1 MKGFKTSVMTAKL
14 DKIHE
19 MYKLLNEKERVNHD
33 IMSTFGR
40 FGLSQTL
47 RRLGLEKQQG
57 VSALQLIISLCLF
70 RFNGESIFGMYRKDF
85 HSLVETGKNCYYRM
99 MGRETMDWRILL
111 LRMCVRFFAIL
122 RKEHAEETEQP
133 RCYIIDD
140 TTLEKTGVSI
150 EGISRVFDHVKH
162 KCVLGFKELIL
173 AYFDGRTTIPVDF
186 SLHREK
192 GKEKNC
198 GLSDEERE
206 GQFSKQRDENNPDH
220 VRYKEL
226 DMKKTDCAVAMMR
239 RAWKAGLRAA
249 YALCDSWFTI
259 EEFIHAVR
267 AIGDG
272 CVHFLGM
279 GKMDNKKYYV
289 RGFHQNVYE
298 MISRYERTEAKKVPG
313 YNSRYFYVNGFLG
326 KEIVRIFFIKYGNNQ
341 NWNIII
347 TTDMTMNIK
356 KCFETYQIRWSIEV
370 LAKESK
376 QYLGLGRYQGRD
388 FDGQIADCTLCHMTY
403 IALALDK
410 RLNDY
415 ETMGALFEQQ
425 RADLMALTLWQRLLA
440 IIKHLLEVL
449 ADMLGVTYEELSAS
463 IVRSEKMLEKYIVMA
478 EALEELEEAA

>member
-1 MKGFKTSVMTAKL
+1 MTAKL
-14 DKIHE
+14 EKIHE

-33 IMSTFGR
+33 ILDTFGR

-57 VSALQLIISLCLF
+57 ISALQLIISLCLF

-85 HSLVETGKNCYYRM
+85 HALVETGKNCYYRM
-99 MGRETMDWRILL
+99 LNRESMDWRILL

-162 KCVLGFKELIL
+162 KYALGFKELIL

-192 GKEKNC
+192 GKEKNY

-206 GQFSKQRDENNPDH
+206 GQFSKKRDDKNPDH
-220 VRYKEL
+220 ARYKEL
-226 DMKKTDCAVAMMR
+226 DMKKTDSAVAMMQ
-239 RAWKAGLRAA
+239 RAWKAGLHAA
-249 YALCDSWFTI
+249 YALCDSWFTC

-272 CVHFLGM
+272 SVHFLGM

-289 RGFHQNVYE
+289 RGFHQN
-298 MISRYERTEAKKVPG
+298 I
-313 YNSRYFYVNGFLG
+313 VNGFIG
-326 KEIVRIFFIKYGNNQ
+326 KEIIRIFFIKYGNNQ

-347 TTDMTMNIK
+347 TTDLTMGIT

-415 ETMGALFEQQ
+415 ETMGALFKEQ
-425 RADLMALTLWQRLLA
+425 RADLMALTLWQRLLT
-440 IIKHLLEVL
+440 IIKRLLDVL
-449 ADMLGVTYEELSAS
+449 ADMLGVTYEELSAN
-463 IVRSEKMLEKYIVMA
+463 IVSNEKMLKKYIVMA
-478 EALEELEEAA
+478 EALEGLEEAA

>member
-1 MKGFKTSVMTAKL
+1 M
-14 DKIHE
+14 
-19 MYKLLNEKERVNHD
+19 
-33 IMSTFGR
+33 
-40 FGLSQTL
+40 
-47 RRLGLEKQQG
+47 
-57 VSALQLIISLCLF
+57 
-70 RFNGESIFGMYRKDF
+70 
-85 HSLVETGKNCYYRM
+85 
-99 MGRETMDWRILL
+99 
-111 LRMCVRFFAIL
+111 
-122 RKEHAEETEQP
+122 
-133 RCYIIDD
+133 
-140 TTLEKTGVSI
+140 
-150 EGISRVFDHVKH
+150 
-162 KCVLGFKELIL
+162 GFKELIL

-267 AIGDG
+267 SIGDG
-272 CVHFLGM
+272 SMHFLGM
-279 GKMDNKKYYV
+279 GKMDNKRYYV

-326 KEIVRIFFIKYGNNQ
+326 KEIVRVFFIKYGNNQ

-415 ETMGALFEQQ
+415 ETMGALFEEQ
-425 RADLMALTLWQRLLA
+425 RADLMALTLWHRLLA
-440 IIKHLLEVL
+440 IIKRLLDVL
-449 ADMLGVTYEELSAS
+449 ADMLGVTCEELSAN
-463 IVRSEKMLEKYIVMA
+463 IVSNEEMLKKYIVMA

>member
-1 MKGFKTSVMTAKL
+1 MTAKL

-57 VSALQLIISLCLF
+57 VSALQLITSLCLF

-99 MGRETMDWRILL
+99 MGREGMDWRRLL

-140 TTLEKTGVSI
+140 TTLEKTGISI
-150 EGISRVFDHVKH
+150 EGISRVFDHVRH
-162 KCVLGFKELIL
+162 KCVPGFKELIL

-192 GKEKNC
+192 GKEKNY

-206 GQFSKQRDENNPDH
+206 RQFSKSRDENNPDH
-220 VRYKEL
+220 VRYREL
-226 DMKKTDCAVAMMR
+226 DMKKTDCAVAMMQ
-239 RAWKAGLRAA
+239 RAWKAGLRAS
-249 YALCDSWFTI
+249 YALCDSWFTC
-259 EEFIHAVR
+259 EEFIHSVR
-267 AIGDG
+267 SIGDG
-272 CVHFLGM
+272 SVHFLGM
-279 GKMDNKKYYV
+279 GKMDSKRYYV
-289 RGFHQNVYE
+289 HGFHQNVYE
-298 MISRYERTEAKKVPG
+298 MISRYERREARKMPK
-313 YNSRYFYVNGFLG
+313 YNSRYFIVNGFLG

-347 TTDMTMNIK
+347 TTDMTMNIT

-376 QYLGLGRYQGRD
+376 RYLGLGRYQGRD

-403 IALALDK
+403 IALAIDK

-449 ADMLGVTYEELSAS
+449 ADVLGVTYEELSAS
-463 IVRSEKMLEKYIVMA
+463 IVRDEKMLGKYIVMA
-478 EALEELEEAA
+478 EALEKLDEAA

>member
-1 MKGFKTSVMTAKL
+1 
-14 DKIHE
+14 

-33 IMSTFGR
+33 ILDTFGR

-57 VSALQLIISLCLF
+57 ISALQLIISLCLF

-85 HSLVETGKNCYYRM
+85 HALVETGKNCYYRM
-99 MGRETMDWRILL
+99 LNRESMDWRILL

-122 RKEHAEETEQP
+122 RKEHAEETEQSH
-133 RCYIIDD
+133 CYIIDD

-162 KCVLGFKELIL
+162 KYALGFKELVL

-192 GKEKNC
+192 GKKKNY

-206 GQFSKQRDENNPDH
+206 GQFSKKRDYKNPDH
-220 VRYKEL
+220 ARYKEL
-226 DMKKTDCAVAMMR
+226 DMKKTDSAVAMMQ

-249 YALCDSWFTI
+249 YALCDSWFTC

-272 CVHFLGM
+272 SVHFLGM

-298 MISRYERTEAKKVPG
+298 MISRYERTEAKKMPK
-313 YNSRYFYVNGFLG
+313 YNSRYFIVNGFIG
-326 KEIVRIFFIKYGNNQ
+326 KEIIRIFFIKYGNNQ

-347 TTDMTMNIK
+347 TTDLTMGIT

-376 QYLGLGRYQGRD
+376 QYLGLGRYQGR
-388 FDGQIADCTLCHMTY
+388 GLRRTDCRLH
-403 IALALDK
+403 ALPYDLH
-410 RLNDY
+410 RL
-415 ETMGALFEQQ
+415 G
-425 RADLMALTLWQRLLA
+425 
-440 IIKHLLEVL
+440 
-449 ADMLGVTYEELSAS
+449 S
-463 IVRSEKMLEKYIVMA
+463 
-478 EALEELEEAA
+478 

>member
-1 MKGFKTSVMTAKL
+1 MTAKL

-33 IMSTFGR
+33 IMSIFGR

-57 VSALQLIISLCLF
+57 VSALQLITSLCLF

-99 MGRETMDWRILL
+99 MGREGMDWRRLL

-140 TTLEKTGVSI
+140 TTLEKTGISI

-192 GKEKNC
+192 GREKNY

-206 GQFSKQRDENNPDH
+206 SQFSKSRDENNPDH

-226 DMKKTDCAVAMMR
+226 DMKKTDCAVAMMQ
-239 RAWKAGLRAA
+239 RAWKAGLRAS
-249 YALCDSWFTI
+249 YALLCCKPNNWF
-259 EEFIHAVR
+259 
-267 AIGDG
+267 
-272 CVHFLGM
+272 
-279 GKMDNKKYYV
+279 
-289 RGFHQNVYE
+289 
-298 MISRYERTEAKKVPG
+298 
-313 YNSRYFYVNGFLG
+313 
-326 KEIVRIFFIKYGNNQ
+326 IF
-341 NWNIII
+341 
-347 TTDMTMNIK
+347 
-356 KCFETYQIRWSIEV
+356 
-370 LAKESK
+370 
-376 QYLGLGRYQGRD
+376 
-388 FDGQIADCTLCHMTY
+388 
-403 IALALDK
+403 
-410 RLNDY
+410 
-415 ETMGALFEQQ
+415 
-425 RADLMALTLWQRLLA
+425 
-440 IIKHLLEVL
+440 
-449 ADMLGVTYEELSAS
+449 
-463 IVRSEKMLEKYIVMA
+463 
-478 EALEELEEAA
+478 

>member
-1 MKGFKTSVMTAKL
+1 
-14 DKIHE
+14 
-19 MYKLLNEKERVNHD
+19 
-33 IMSTFGR
+33 
-40 FGLSQTL
+40 
-47 RRLGLEKQQG
+47 
-57 VSALQLIISLCLF
+57 
-70 RFNGESIFGMYRKDF
+70 
-85 HSLVETGKNCYYRM
+85 
-99 MGRETMDWRILL
+99 
-111 LRMCVRFFAIL
+111 MCVRFFAIL

-133 RCYIIDD
+133 RCFIIDD

-267 AIGDG
+267 SIGDG
-272 CVHFLGM
+272 SMHFLGM
-279 GKMDNKKYYV
+279 GKMDNKRYYV

-326 KEIVRIFFIKYGNNQ
+326 KEIVRVFFIKYGNNQ

-449 ADMLGVTYEELSAS
+449 ADMLGVNYEELSAS

-478 EALEELEEAA
+478 EPLEELKEAA

>member
-1 MKGFKTSVMTAKL
+1 MTAKL
-14 DKIHE
+14 EKIHE

-33 IMSTFGR
+33 ILSTFGR
-40 FGLSQTL
+40 FGLSQAL

-70 RFNGESIFGMYRKDF
+70 RFNGESVFGMYRKDF
-85 HSLVETGKNCYYRM
+85 HALVETGKNCYYRM
-99 MGRETMDWRILL
+99 LNREMMDWRCLL

-150 EGISRVFDHVKH
+150 EGISRVFDHVRH

-173 AYFDGRTTIPVDF
+173 AYFDGRTTIPVD
-186 SLHREK
+186 
-192 GKEKNC
+192 
-198 GLSDEERE
+198 
-206 GQFSKQRDENNPDH
+206 SKKRDEKNPDH
-220 VRYKEL
+220 ARHKEL
-226 DMKKTDCAVAMMR
+226 DMKKTDCAVAMMQ

-249 YALCDSWFTI
+249 YALCDSWFTC

-272 CVHFLGM
+272 SVHFLGM
-279 GKMDNKKYYV
+279 GKMDNRRYYV

-298 MISRYERTEAKKVPG
+298 MISRYERTEAKKMPK
-313 YNSRYFYVNGFLG
+313 YNSRYFIVNGFMG
-326 KEIVRIFFIKYGNNQ
+326 KEIVRIFFIKYGHNQ
-341 NWNIII
+341 NWNIIV
-347 TTDMTMNIK
+347 TTDLTMGIT

-415 ETMGALFEQQ
+415 ETMGALFEEQ

-440 IIKHLLEVL
+440 VIKRLLDVL
-449 ADMLGVTYEELSAS
+449 ADMLGVTCEELSAN
-463 IVRSEKMLEKYIVMA
+463 IVCNEKMLDKYIVMA
-478 EALEELEEAA
+478 EALEEYEEAA

>member
-1 MKGFKTSVMTAKL
+1 MTAKL

-19 MYKLLNEKERVNHD
+19 MYKLLNKKERVNHD

-47 RRLGLEKQQG
+47 RRRGLEKLQG

-99 MGRETMDWRILL
+99 MGREGMDWRRLL

-133 RCYIIDD
+133 RCYIVDD
-140 TTLEKTGVSI
+140 TTLEKTGISI

-192 GKEKNC
+192 GKEKNY

-206 GQFSKQRDENNPDH
+206 RQFSKSRDENNPDH
-220 VRYKEL
+220 VRYREL
-226 DMKKTDCAVAMMR
+226 DMKKTDCAVAMMQ
-239 RAWKAGLRAA
+239 RAWKAGLRAS
-249 YALCDSWFTI
+249 YALCDSWFTC
-259 EEFIHAVR
+259 EEFIHSVR
-267 AIGDG
+267 SIGDG
-272 CVHFLGM
+272 SVHFLGM
-279 GKMDNKKYYV
+279 GKMDSKRYYV
-289 RGFHQNVYE
+289 HGFHQNVYE
-298 MISRYERTEAKKVPG
+298 MISRYERREARKMPK
-313 YNSRYFYVNGFLG
+313 YNSRYFIVNGFLG

-347 TTDMTMNIK
+347 TTDMTMNIT

-370 LAKESK
+370 LVKESK
-376 QYLGLGRYQGRD
+376 RYLGLGRYQGRD
-388 FDGQIADCTLCHMTY
+388 FDGQVADCTLCHMTY

-410 RLNDY
+410 RLNEY

-449 ADMLGVTYEELSAS
+449 ADVLGVTYEELSAS
-463 IVRSEKMLEKYIVMA
+463 IVRDEKMLEKYIVMA
-478 EALEELEEAA
+478 EALKKLDEAA

>member
-1 MKGFKTSVMTAKL
+1 MTAKL

-133 RCYIIDD
+133 RCFIIDD

-267 AIGDG
+267 SIGDG
-272 CVHFLGM
+272 SMHFLGM
-279 GKMDNKKYYV
+279 GKMDSKRYYV

-298 MISRYERTEAKKVPG
+298 MISRYERTEARKMPK
-313 YNSRYFYVNGFLG
+313 YNSQYFIVNGFLG

-347 TTDMTMNIK
+347 TTDMTMNIT

-370 LAKESK
+370 LVKESK
-376 QYLGLGRYQGRD
+376 RYLGLGRYQGRD

-425 RADLMALTLWQRLLA
+425 RADLMALTLWQQLLA

-449 ADMLGVTYEELSAS
+449 ADVLGVTYEELSAS
-463 IVRSEKMLEKYIVMA
+463 IVRDEKMLGKYIVMA
-478 EALEELEEAA
+478 EALEKLDEAA

>member
-1 MKGFKTSVMTAKL
+1 MTAKL

-33 IMSTFGR
+33 IMSIFGR

-57 VSALQLIISLCLF
+57 VSALQLITSLCLF

-99 MGRETMDWRILL
+99 MGRERMDWRRLL

-140 TTLEKTGVSI
+140 TTLEKTGISI

-162 KCVLGFKELIL
+162 KCVPGFKELIL

-192 GKEKNC
+192 GREKNY

-206 GQFSKQRDENNPDH
+206 SQFSKSRDENNPDH

-226 DMKKTDCAVAMMR
+226 DMKKTDCAVAMMQ
-239 RAWKAGLRAA
+239 RAWKAGLRAS
-249 YALCDSWFTI
+249 YALCDSWFTC
-259 EEFIHAVR
+259 EEFIHSVR

-272 CVHFLGM
+272 SVHFLGM
-279 GKMDNKKYYV
+279 GKMDSKRYYV

-298 MISRYERTEAKKVPG
+298 MISRYERTEARKMPK
-313 YNSRYFYVNGFLG
+313 YNSQYFIVNGFLG

-347 TTDMTMNIK
+347 TTDMTMNIT

-376 QYLGLGRYQGRD
+376 RYLGLGRYQGRD
-388 FDGQIADCTLCHMTY
+388 FDGQIGDCTLCHMTY

-449 ADMLGVTYEELSAS
+449 ADVLGVTYEELSAS
-463 IVRSEKMLEKYIVMA
+463 IVRDEKMLGKYIVMA
-478 EALEELEEAA
+478 EALEKLDEAA

>member
-1 MKGFKTSVMTAKL
+1 MTAKL

-47 RRLGLEKQQG
+47 RRLGLEKLQG

-70 RFNGESIFGMYRKDF
+70 RFNCESIFGMYRKDF

-111 LRMCVRFFAIL
+111 LRMCVRFFAIF

-133 RCYIIDD
+133 RCFIIDD

-206 GQFSKQRDENNPDH
+206 GQFSKQCDENNPDH

-267 AIGDG
+267 SIGDG
-272 CVHFLGM
+272 SMHFLGM
-279 GKMDNKKYYV
+279 GKMDNKRYYV

-326 KEIVRIFFIKYGNNQ
+326 KEIVRVFFIKYGNNQ

-449 ADMLGVTYEELSAS
+449 ADMLGVNYEELSAS

>member
-1 MKGFKTSVMTAKL
+1 MTAKL

-133 RCYIIDD
+133 RCFIIDD

-267 AIGDG
+267 SIGDG
-272 CVHFLGM
+272 SMHFLGM
-279 GKMDNKKYYV
+279 GKMDNKRYYV
-289 RGFHQNVYE
+289 RV
-298 MISRYERTEAKKVPG
+298 
-313 YNSRYFYVNGFLG
+313 
-326 KEIVRIFFIKYGNNQ
+326 FFIKYGNNQ

>member
-1 MKGFKTSVMTAKL
+1 
-14 DKIHE
+14 
-19 MYKLLNEKERVNHD
+19 
-33 IMSTFGR
+33 MSIFGR

-57 VSALQLIISLCLF
+57 VSALQLITSLCLF

-99 MGRETMDWRILL
+99 MGRERMDWRRLL

-140 TTLEKTGVSI
+140 TTLEKTGISI

-162 KCVLGFKELIL
+162 KCVPGFKELIL

-192 GKEKNC
+192 GREKNY

-206 GQFSKQRDENNPDH
+206 SQFSKSRDENNPDH

-226 DMKKTDCAVAMMR
+226 DMKKTDCAVAMMQ
-239 RAWKAGLRAA
+239 RAWKAGLRAS
-249 YALCDSWFTI
+249 YALCDSWFTC
-259 EEFIHAVR
+259 EEFIHSVR

-272 CVHFLGM
+272 SVHFLGM
-279 GKMDNKKYYV
+279 GKMDSKRYYV

-298 MISRYERTEAKKVPG
+298 MISRYERTEARKMPK
-313 YNSRYFYVNGFLG
+313 YNSQYFIVNGFLG

-347 TTDMTMNIK
+347 TTDMTMNIT

-376 QYLGLGRYQGRD
+376 RYLGLGRYQGRD

-449 ADMLGVTYEELSAS
+449 ADVLGVTYEELSAS
-463 IVRSEKMLEKYIVMA
+463 IVRDEKMLGKYIVMA
-478 EALEELEEAA
+478 EALEKLDEAA

>member
-1 MKGFKTSVMTAKL
+1 MTAKL

-192 GKEKNC
+192 GKEKNY
-198 GLSDEERE
+198 GLSGEERE
-206 GQFSKQRDENNPDH
+206 GQFSKSRDEKNSDH
-220 VRYKEL
+220 TRFKEL
-226 DMKKTDCAVAMMR
+226 DMKKTDCAIGMMQ

-249 YALCDSWFTI
+249 YALCDSWFTC

-272 CVHFLGM
+272 SVHFLGM
-279 GKMDNKKYYV
+279 GKMDNKRYYV

-403 IALALDK
+403 VVLALDK

-449 ADMLGVTYEELSAS
+449 ADMLGVTCEELSAS

>member
-1 MKGFKTSVMTAKL
+1 MTAKL

-33 IMSTFGR
+33 IMSIFGR

-57 VSALQLIISLCLF
+57 VSALQLITSLCLF

-99 MGRETMDWRILL
+99 MGRERMDWRRLL

-140 TTLEKTGVSI
+140 TTLEKTGISI

-162 KCVLGFKELIL
+162 KCVPGFKELIL

-192 GKEKNC
+192 GREKNY

-206 GQFSKQRDENNPDH
+206 SQFSKSRDENNPDH

-226 DMKKTDCAVAMMR
+226 DMKKTDCAVAMMQ
-239 RAWKAGLRAA
+239 RAWKAGLRAS
-249 YALCDSWFTI
+249 YALCDSWFTC
-259 EEFIHAVR
+259 EEFIHSVR

-272 CVHFLGM
+272 SVHFLGM
-279 GKMDNKKYYV
+279 GKMDSKRYYV

-298 MISRYERTEAKKVPG
+298 MISRYERTEARKMPK
-313 YNSRYFYVNGFLG
+313 YNSQYFIVNGFLG

-347 TTDMTMNIK
+347 TTDMTMNIT

-376 QYLGLGRYQGRD
+376 RYLGLGRYQGRD

-449 ADMLGVTYEELSAS
+449 ADVLGVTYEELSAS
-463 IVRSEKMLEKYIVMA
+463 IVRDEKMLGKYIVMA
-478 EALEELEEAA
+478 EALEKLDEAA

>member
-1 MKGFKTSVMTAKL
+1 MTAKL

-99 MGRETMDWRILL
+99 MGREGMDWRRLL

-133 RCYIIDD
+133 RCYIVDD
-140 TTLEKTGVSI
+140 TTLEKTGISI

-192 GKEKNC
+192 GKEKNY

-206 GQFSKQRDENNPDH
+206 RQFSKSRDENNPDH
-220 VRYKEL
+220 VRYREL
-226 DMKKTDCAVAMMR
+226 DMKKTDCAVAMMQ
-239 RAWKAGLRAA
+239 RAWKAGLRAS
-249 YALCDSWFTI
+249 YALCDSWFTC
-259 EEFIHAVR
+259 EEFIHSVR
-267 AIGDG
+267 SIGDG
-272 CVHFLGM
+272 SVHFLGM
-279 GKMDNKKYYV
+279 GKMDSKRYYV
-289 RGFHQNVYE
+289 HGFHQNVYE
-298 MISRYERTEAKKVPG
+298 MISRYERREARKMPK
-313 YNSRYFYVNGFLG
+313 YNSRYFIVNGFLG

-347 TTDMTMNIK
+347 TTDMTMNIT

-370 LAKESK
+370 LVKESK
-376 QYLGLGRYQGRD
+376 RYLGLGRYQGRD
-388 FDGQIADCTLCHMTY
+388 FDGQVADCTLCHMTY

-410 RLNDY
+410 RLNEY

-449 ADMLGVTYEELSAS
+449 ADVLGVTYEELSAS
-463 IVRSEKMLEKYIVMA
+463 IVRDEKMLEKYIVMA
-478 EALEELEEAA
+478 EALEKLDEAA

>member
-1 MKGFKTSVMTAKL
+1 MTAKL

-19 MYKLLNEKERVNHD
+19 MY
-33 IMSTFGR
+33 
-40 FGLSQTL
+40 
-47 RRLGLEKQQG
+47 
-57 VSALQLIISLCLF
+57 
-70 RFNGESIFGMYRKDF
+70 
-85 HSLVETGKNCYYRM
+85 
-99 MGRETMDWRILL
+99 
-111 LRMCVRFFAIL
+111 
-122 RKEHAEETEQP
+122 
-133 RCYIIDD
+133 
-140 TTLEKTGVSI
+140 
-150 EGISRVFDHVKH
+150 
-162 KCVLGFKELIL
+162 
-173 AYFDGRTTIPVDF
+173 F

-267 AIGDG
+267 SIGDG
-272 CVHFLGM
+272 SMHFLGM
-279 GKMDNKKYYV
+279 GKMDNKRYYV

-326 KEIVRIFFIKYGNNQ
+326 KEIVRVFFIKYGNNQ
-341 NWNIII
+341 NWNVII

-449 ADMLGVTYEELSAS
+449 ADMLGVNYEELSAS

>member
-1 MKGFKTSVMTAKL
+1 
-14 DKIHE
+14 
-19 MYKLLNEKERVNHD
+19 
-33 IMSTFGR
+33 
-40 FGLSQTL
+40 
-47 RRLGLEKQQG
+47 
-57 VSALQLIISLCLF
+57 
-70 RFNGESIFGMYRKDF
+70 
-85 HSLVETGKNCYYRM
+85 
-99 MGRETMDWRILL
+99 
-111 LRMCVRFFAIL
+111 MCVRFFAIL

-133 RCYIIDD
+133 RCFIIDD

-267 AIGDG
+267 SIDDG
-272 CVHFLGM
+272 SMHFLGM
-279 GKMDNKKYYV
+279 GKMDNKRYYV

-326 KEIVRIFFIKYGNNQ
+326 KEIVRVFFIKYGNNQ

-449 ADMLGVTYEELSAS
+449 ADMLGVNYEELSAS

-478 EALEELEEAA
+478 EALEELKEAA

>member
-1 MKGFKTSVMTAKL
+1 MTAKL
-14 DKIHE
+14 EKIHE

-33 IMSTFGR
+33 ILDTFGR

-47 RRLGLEKQQG
+47 RRLELEKQQG
-57 VSALQLIISLCLF
+57 ISALQLIISLCLF

-85 HSLVETGKNCYYRM
+85 HALVETGKNCYYRM
-99 MGRETMDWRILL
+99 LNRESMDWRILL

-192 GKEKNC
+192 GKEKDY

-206 GQFSKQRDENNPDH
+206 GQFSKQRDQKNPDH
-220 VRYKEL
+220 ARYKEL
-226 DMKKTDCAVAMMR
+226 DMKKTDSAVAMMQ

-249 YALCDSWFTI
+249 YALCDSWFTC

-272 CVHFLGM
+272 SVHFLGM

-289 RGFHQNVYE
+289 RGFHQN
-298 MISRYERTEAKKVPG
+298 RTEAKKMPK
-313 YNSRYFYVNGFLG
+313 YNSRYFIVNGFIG
-326 KEIVRIFFIKYGNNQ
+326 KEIIRIFFIKYGHNQ

-347 TTDMTMNIK
+347 TTDMTMSIT

-376 QYLGLGRYQGRD
+376 QYLGLGRHQGRD

-415 ETMGALFEQQ
+415 ETMGALFEEQ

-440 IIKHLLEVL
+440 IIKRLLDVL
-449 ADMLGVTYEELSAS
+449 ADMLGVTYEELSAN
-463 IVRSEKMLEKYIVMA
+463 IVSNEKMLKKYIVMA
-478 EALEELEEAA
+478 EALERLEEAA

>member
-1 MKGFKTSVMTAKL
+1 
-14 DKIHE
+14 
-19 MYKLLNEKERVNHD
+19 
-33 IMSTFGR
+33 
-40 FGLSQTL
+40 
-47 RRLGLEKQQG
+47 
-57 VSALQLIISLCLF
+57 
-70 RFNGESIFGMYRKDF
+70 
-85 HSLVETGKNCYYRM
+85 
-99 MGRETMDWRILL
+99 
-111 LRMCVRFFAIL
+111 MCVRFFAIL

-133 RCYIIDD
+133 RCFIIDD

-267 AIGDG
+267 SIDDG
-272 CVHFLGM
+272 SMHFLGM
-279 GKMDNKKYYV
+279 GKMDNKRYYV

-326 KEIVRIFFIKYGNNQ
+326 KEIVRVFFIKYGNNQ

-449 ADMLGVTYEELSAS
+449 ADMLGVNYEELSAS

-478 EALEELEEAA
+478 EPLEELKEAA

>member
-1 MKGFKTSVMTAKL
+1 MTAKL

-33 IMSTFGR
+33 IMSIFGR

-57 VSALQLIISLCLF
+57 VSALQLITSLCLF

-99 MGRETMDWRILL
+99 MGREGMDWRRLL

-140 TTLEKTGVSI
+140 TTLEKTGISI

-162 KCVLGFKELIL
+162 KCVPGFKELIL

-192 GKEKNC
+192 GREKNY

-206 GQFSKQRDENNPDH
+206 SQFSKSRDENNPDH

-226 DMKKTDCAVAMMR
+226 DMKKTDCAVAMMQ
-239 RAWKAGLRAA
+239 RAWKAGLRAS
-249 YALCDSWFTI
+249 YALCDSWFTC
-259 EEFIHAVR
+259 EEFIHSVR

-272 CVHFLGM
+272 SVHFLGM
-279 GKMDNKKYYV
+279 GKMDSKRYYV

-298 MISRYERTEAKKVPG
+298 MISRYERTEARKMPK
-313 YNSRYFYVNGFLG
+313 YNSQYFIVNGFLG

-347 TTDMTMNIK
+347 TTDMTMNIT

-376 QYLGLGRYQGRD
+376 RYLGLGRYQGRD

-449 ADMLGVTYEELSAS
+449 ADVLGVTYEELSAS
-463 IVRSEKMLEKYIVMA
+463 IVRDEKMLGKYIVMA
-478 EALEELEEAA
+478 EALEKLDEAA

>member
-1 MKGFKTSVMTAKL
+1 
-14 DKIHE
+14 

-33 IMSTFGR
+33 ILDTFGR

-57 VSALQLIISLCLF
+57 ISALQLIISLCLF

-85 HSLVETGKNCYYRM
+85 HALVETGKNCYYRM
-99 MGRETMDWRILL
+99 LNRESMDWRILL
-111 LRMCVRFFAIL
+111 VRMCVRFFAIL

-162 KCVLGFKELIL
+162 KYVLGFKELIL

-192 GKEKNC
+192 GKEKDY

-206 GQFSKQRDENNPDH
+206 GQFSKKRDDKNPDH
-220 VRYKEL
+220 ARYKEL
-226 DMKKTDCAVAMMR
+226 DMKKTDSAVAMMQ

-249 YALCDSWFTI
+249 YALCDSWFTC

-272 CVHFLGM
+272 SVHFLGM

-298 MISRYERTEAKKVPG
+298 MISRYERTEAKKMPK
-313 YNSRYFYVNGFLG
+313 YNSRYFIVNGFIG
-326 KEIVRIFFIKYGNNQ
+326 KEIIRIFF
-341 NWNIII
+341 
-347 TTDMTMNIK
+347 TTDLTMGIT

-415 ETMGALFEQQ
+415 ETMGALFKEQ
-425 RADLMALTLWQRLLA
+425 RADLMALTLWQRLLT
-440 IIKHLLEVL
+440 IIKRLLDVL
-449 ADMLGVTYEELSAS
+449 ADMLGVTYEELSAN
-463 IVRSEKMLEKYIVMA
+463 IVSNEKMLKKYIVMA
-478 EALEELEEAA
+478 EALEGLEEAA

>member
-1 MKGFKTSVMTAKL
+1 MTAKL

-133 RCYIIDD
+133 RCFIIDD

-267 AIGDG
+267 SIGDG
-272 CVHFLGM
+272 SMHFLGM
-279 GKMDNKKYYV
+279 GKMDNKRYYV
-289 RGFHQNVYE
+289 RGFHQNAYE

-326 KEIVRIFFIKYGNNQ
+326 KEIVRVFFIKYGNNQ

-376 QYLGLGRYQGRD
+376 LYLGLGRYQGRD

-425 RADLMALTLWQRLLA
+425 ADLMALTLWQRLLA

>member
-1 MKGFKTSVMTAKL
+1 MTAKL

-57 VSALQLIISLCLF
+57 VSALQLITSLCLF

-99 MGRETMDWRILL
+99 MGREGMDWRRLL

-140 TTLEKTGVSI
+140 TTLEKTGISI

-162 KCVLGFKELIL
+162 KCVPGFKELIL

-192 GKEKNC
+192 GREKNY

-206 GQFSKQRDENNPDH
+206 SQFSKSRDENNPDH

-226 DMKKTDCAVAMMR
+226 DMKKTDCAVAMMQ
-239 RAWKAGLRAA
+239 RAWKAGLRAS
-249 YALCDSWFTI
+249 YALCDSWFTC
-259 EEFIHAVR
+259 EEFIHSVR

-272 CVHFLGM
+272 SVHFLGM
-279 GKMDNKKYYV
+279 GKMDSKRYYV

-298 MISRYERTEAKKVPG
+298 MISRYERTEARKMPK
-313 YNSRYFYVNGFLG
+313 YNSQYFIVNGFLG

-347 TTDMTMNIK
+347 TTDMTMNIT

-376 QYLGLGRYQGRD
+376 RYLGLGRYQGRD

-449 ADMLGVTYEELSAS
+449 ADVLGVTYEELSAS
-463 IVRSEKMLEKYIVMA
+463 IVRDEKMLGKYIVMA
-478 EALEELEEAA
+478 EALEKLDEAA